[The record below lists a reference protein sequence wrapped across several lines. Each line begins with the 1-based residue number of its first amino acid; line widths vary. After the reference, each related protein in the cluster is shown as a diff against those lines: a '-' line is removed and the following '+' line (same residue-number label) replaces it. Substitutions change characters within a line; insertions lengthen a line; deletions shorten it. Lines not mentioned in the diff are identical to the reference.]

1 MKKKQTAS
9 SSERSLNL
17 SITYHLQRM
26 LAPLFLLALLQV
38 CYSFQFRLPTRK
50 FSQLTSL
57 NGVAEDWEKYFSADR
72 NTKYQIISDPSMDGI
87 AKAITAKY
95 PTRFYHHPTK
105 WAKFPDGTDNI
116 EIGGFQPENRISG
129 ENVLFLA
136 SFHNNDVTLSQM
148 SVMITLLQSLIQSLT
163 IVLPFYPV
171 GTHTY
176 SYYFTMHNICIHIHT
191 YTYY

>member
-1 MKKKQTAS
+1 MNEKQKQVRVK
-9 SSERSLNL
+9 SERSLNL
-17 SITYHLQRM
+17 LIIYRHLSM
-26 LAPLFLLALLQV
+26 LAPLILLALLQV
-38 CYSFQFRLPTRK
+38 CCSFQFRLPSKTSSLSK
-50 FSQLTSL
+50 LTSL
-57 NGVAEDWEKYFSADR
+57 NSVVNEDWEKYFSADR

-87 AKAITAKY
+87 AKEIIAKY
-95 PTRFYHHPTK
+95 PSRFYHHPTK

-116 EIGGFQPENRISG
+116 EIGGFQPMNRISG

-171 GTHTY
+171 GT
-176 SYYFTMHNICIHIHT
+176 
-191 YTYY
+191 

>member
-1 MKKKQTAS
+1 
-9 SSERSLNL
+9 
-17 SITYHLQRM
+17 M
-26 LAPLFLLALLQV
+26 LAPLILLALLQV
-38 CYSFQFRLPTRK
+38 CCSFQFRLPSKTSSLSK
-50 FSQLTSL
+50 LTSL
-57 NGVAEDWEKYFSADR
+57 NSVVNEDWEKYFSADR

-87 AKAITAKY
+87 AKEIIAKY
-95 PTRFYHHPTK
+95 PSRFYHHPTK

-116 EIGGFQPENRISG
+116 EIGGFQPMNRISG

-171 GTHTY
+171 GT
-176 SYYFTMHNICIHIHT
+176 
-191 YTYY
+191 